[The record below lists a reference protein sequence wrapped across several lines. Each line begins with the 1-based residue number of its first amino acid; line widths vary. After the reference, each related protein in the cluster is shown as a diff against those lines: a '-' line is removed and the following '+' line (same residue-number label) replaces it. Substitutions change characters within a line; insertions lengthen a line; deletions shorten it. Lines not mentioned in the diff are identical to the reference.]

1 MRSPALFRDYG
12 NRGCGANWLLWAGC
26 ILRATSG
33 NLMIIKMKPSSRF
46 DSDFL
51 VIGGGIAGLMFALQA
66 SEVGTVTV
74 LTKAASSEAN
84 TSYAQGG
91 IASVWSVDDSFES
104 HIDDTLKAGAGLCDR
119 NAVATIVREGPAAV
133 RELIRLGT
141 QFSRIEAGGE
151 DEYDLGRE
159 GGHSHR
165 RVLHAQ
171 DLTGREIM
179 RALGE
184 AAAGRENIR
193 VLENHVAVNLLIKK
207 DRTTGKP
214 KSCWGVYALD
224 RDTNRVNK
232 IVTRAT
238 MLATGGA
245 GKVYLYTTNP
255 DIASGDGVA
264 MAYRA
269 GAPIGNM
276 EFIQFHPTCLYHPA
290 AKSFLI
296 SEALRGEGAI
306 LRLPDGTAFMKKYD
320 SAAELA
326 PRDIVARAID
336 AEMKRLGLD
345 CVYLDLS
352 HKPADFIRN
361 RFPNIYA
368 KCLSFGIDM
377 TTQPIPV
384 VPAAHYMC
392 GGVMTNLNARTP
404 IERLYAAG
412 EVAMTGLHGA
422 NRLASNSLLEAAVM
436 GHRGALAAQ
445 REIEDSPDGTVPD
458 FAEWETGRA
467 IKSEERVMV
476 TQSWDEIRRM
486 MWNYVGIVRSDRRL
500 ARAQSRLALL
510 NEEIHSYYWDY
521 LLDSDLIELRNL
533 VAVAELIVRAASMRK
548 ESRGLNYNLDHLER
562 DDAHCLHPTI
572 ITRY

>member
-1 MRSPALFRDYG
+1 MKNNSS
-12 NRGCGANWLLWAGC
+12 
-26 ILRATSG
+26 ITSD
-33 NLMIIKMKPSSRF
+33 IT
-46 DSDFL
+46 SDFL
-51 VIGGGIAGLMFALQA
+51 VIGGGIAGLIFAIKA
-66 SEVGTVTV
+66 SELGSVTV
-74 LTKAASSEAN
+74 LTKAASDEAN
-84 TSYAQGG
+84 TAYAQGG
-91 IASVWSVDDSFES
+91 IASVWSTNDSFES
-104 HIDDTLKAGAGLCDR
+104 HVDDTLRAGARLCNR
-119 NAVATIVREGPAAV
+119 VAVETIVRDGPEAV
-133 RELIRLGT
+133 RELIALGT
-141 QFSRIEAGGE
+141 NFTRVEEGGE

-184 AAAGRENIR
+184 VAEARENIH
-193 VLENHVAVNLLIKK
+193 VLENHVAINLLIE
-207 DRTTGKP
+207 RTANGRP
-214 KSCWGVYALD
+214 GACWGVYALEKA
-224 RDTNRVNK
+224 TMAVTK
-232 IVTRAT
+232 IVARAT
-238 MLATGGA
+238 LLATGGA

-255 DIASGDGVA
+255 DVASGDGVA

-269 GAPIGNM
+269 GAPIANM
-276 EFIQFHPTCLYHPA
+276 EFYQFHPTCLYHPA

-306 LRLPDGTAFMKKYD
+306 LRLPDGTPFMKKYD
-320 SAAELA
+320 AAAELA

-352 HKPADFIRN
+352 HKPADFIRA
-361 RFPNIYA
+361 RFPNIHA
-368 KCLSFGIDM
+368 RCLSYGIDM
-377 TTQPIPV
+377 TRQPIPV

-392 GGVMTNLNARTP
+392 GGVMTDLNARTP

-436 GHRGALAAQ
+436 GHRGALAAHH
-445 REIEDSPDGTVPD
+445 EIEVSPDGTVPD

-500 ARAQSRLALL
+500 ARAASRLALL

-521 LLDSDLIELRNL
+521 LLDSDIIELRNL
-533 VAVAELIVRAASMRK
+533 VSVAELIVRSASMRQ
-548 ESRGLNYNLDHLER
+548 ESRGLNYNLDHLDR
-562 DDAHCLHPTI
+562 DDEHCLHPTVVRRI
-572 ITRY
+572 